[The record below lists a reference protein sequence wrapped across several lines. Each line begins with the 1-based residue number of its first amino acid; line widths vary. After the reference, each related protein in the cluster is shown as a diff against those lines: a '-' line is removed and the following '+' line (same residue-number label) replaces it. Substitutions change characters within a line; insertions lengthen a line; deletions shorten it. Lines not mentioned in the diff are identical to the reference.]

1 MLKIINIIIY
11 IIIIYIII
19 NQFLKLSYFS
29 SNYIYYTDY
38 GNKLNTICNK
48 ETVEYETKRFQI
60 NKNLKKL
67 NNINVNELYIIVL
80 CSIIFTGMI
89 SFIFSLL
96 IYKIFCNMD
105 KSFGDYKIMNKIYII
120 TIFAICIIAFVY
132 PFIYIYLKLV
142 NNYDISLFDIRGDIN
157 NMLPFIVTITLL
169 ILLKIFTIYYQYKL
183 PEFDKDKK
191 QDYIELIY
199 FIFYSFIYIST
210 IYYITNILYINTYE
224 KKNIKIDYHDYN
236 DKKNIMLQYIERITG
251 SKEHNKMLNKYEYN
265 KLNID
270 KENIYYD
277 KTLPKDLNNFNIIPI
292 EYIEKIKDDIKKNF
306 SDLQDND
313 EIDKIIIDIIKTYIK
328 LVYKDTLV
336 KDITRE
342 KEYEEKLYEK
352 FEELKKDIDT
362 EIDKYFVSITIQKVV
377 NLIDELAS
385 KIIVNNNNSEKMD
398 VDKYEKV
405 IVDIKNSIFRR
416 NISGLIFIIIIFIII
431 LIIIK
436 YLLDRYGFKDYG
448 SKIKNQVTVPLI
460 LLFIIIFIIN
470 STNEYN
476 YLLNEYIINKPN
488 IVYKNNLD
496 ILSKYLNNLLNNEYN
511 IYINSNNNICK
522 NIKTAVCSIIINNLY
537 NINFNTEIINKI
549 RDFPDSLKE
558 YQDTCNNDE
567 AIIDYDFESY
577 HDDIFYNNE
586 DCSNLNE
593 GNIENIKKLI
603 KNITV
608 IRLDS
613 YSLNELLKEI
623 KDKKFVNLTYEILN
637 LIESKYEFNDVKI
650 SLEKIKVK
658 LTNLLNNA
666 IHNVT
671 IFKKTYNNIDTGDKT
686 FIDYLTPQTFN
697 VMKDEN
703 RNIDLNKYKFMVENI
718 VDIYIDFYVFNLYNL
733 SNLIENDETINII
746 IGEDI
751 DIDYNFKKRIFN
763 YIDNFIISY
772 KTFMNDLEKIFRNKY
787 KIDNKSNKLSLYIIN
802 IFNNINKEKYIAD
815 IIKPV
820 FNNEDKLYN
829 LNESLDDIIK
839 NYNNLD
845 IICNNSDLDDCDT
858 GNNGNTD
865 EYIKNKLIINTNKNI
880 KNINHL
886 SEELIKIETDNDY
899 KVKIN
904 TIIDNSNDINYEYDS
919 LQHLIESL
927 KNVVLDVDDNTLLS
941 IYNNI
946 LRDIENMETESI
958 KTIKDYILNKLYKYK
973 DKIDNLKKINEN
985 INILINKLNNNDK
998 IIEKKDVKNIN
1009 KNIKDVN
1016 LSIFVLIFV
1025 YIVVI
1030 VLINYIK

>member
-19 NQFLKLSYFS
+19 NQFLKLSYFTT
-29 SNYIYYTDY
+29 NYIYYNDY

-60 NKNLKKL
+60 NKNLKNI
-67 NNINVNELYIIVL
+67 NNINVNESYIIVL
-80 CSIIFTGMI
+80 CSTIFAGMI

-105 KSFGDYKIMNKIYII
+105 KSFGEYGNIIKIYII

-169 ILLKIFTIYYQYKL
+169 ILFKIFTIYYEYKL
-183 PEFDKDKK
+183 PEFDIDKE
-191 QDYIELIY
+191 QNYIELIY

-224 KKNIKIDYHDYN
+224 QKNIKIDYHDYD
-236 DKKNIMLQYIERITG
+236 DKKNIMIQYIERITG

-292 EYIEKIKDDIKKNF
+292 EYIQKIKDDIKKIF
-306 SDLQDND
+306 SDLKDNN

-336 KDITRE
+336 KDITKE

-352 FEELKKDIDT
+352 IDQIDELN
-362 EIDKYFVSITIQKVV
+362 EIITSENRKYFVSITIHKVV

-385 KIIVNNNNSEKMD
+385 KIIINNNKSEKMD
-398 VDKYEKV
+398 IDKYEKV
-405 IVDIKNSIFRR
+405 IIDIKNSIFRR

-448 SKIKNQVTVPLI
+448 SKIKNEVTVPLI

-470 STNEYN
+470 STKEYN

-537 NINFNTEIINKI
+537 NINYNTEIINNI
-549 RDFPDSLKE
+549 REFPEGLKE
-558 YQDTCNNDE
+558 YQDSCNNDE
-567 AIIDYDFESY
+567 AIIDYEFESY
-577 HDDIFYNNE
+577 HDNIFYDND
-586 DCSNLNE
+586 DCSNLNTE
-593 GNIENIKKLI
+593 YIDKIKKLI

-608 IRLDS
+608 ISLDS

-623 KDKKFVNLTYEILN
+623 KDKKFVNLTYEMLT
-637 LIESKYEFNDVKI
+637 LIENKYEFNDVKI
-650 SLEKIKVK
+650 SLKKIKVK
-658 LTNLLNNA
+658 ITNLLNNA

-671 IFKKTYNNIDTGDKT
+671 IFKKSYNNIDITDDT
-686 FIDYLTPQTFN
+686 LIDYLTIDIFD
-697 VMKDEN
+697 VMKNEN
-703 RNIDLNKYKFMVENI
+703 NNIDLNKYKFLVENI

-733 SNLIENDETINII
+733 SNLIEDGENIDSI
-746 IGEDI
+746 LEK
-751 DIDYNFKKRIFN
+751 DIDYNLKKRIFN

-845 IICNNSDLDDCDT
+845 IICNNSDLDNCDT
-858 GNNGNTD
+858 ENNSNTD
-865 EYIKNKLIINTNKNI
+865 EYIKNKLIININKNI

-886 SEELIKIETDNDY
+886 EKELEKIDSDY
-899 KVKIN
+899 IIKIN
-904 TIIDNSNDINYEYDS
+904 TIINNSNDIKYQYTS
-919 LQHLIESL
+919 LQHLIETL
-927 KNVVLDVDDNTLLS
+927 KSVVLTDNDNTLLS
-941 IYNNI
+941 IYNKI
-946 LRDIENMETESI
+946 LSDIETENI
-958 KTIKDYILNKLYKYK
+958 KTIKEYILEKLYKNK
-973 DKIDNLKKINEN
+973 DKINNLKTINEN
-985 INILINKLNNNDK
+985 IYILINKLNNNDK

-1009 KNIKDVN
+1009 RNIKDVN

>member
-19 NQFLKLSYFS
+19 NQFLKLSYFTS
-29 SNYIYYTDY
+29 SYIYYNDY

-60 NKNLKKL
+60 NKNLKNI
-67 NNINVNELYIIVL
+67 NNINVNESYIIVL
-80 CSIIFTGMI
+80 CSTIFAGMI

-105 KSFGDYKIMNKIYII
+105 KSFGEYGNIIKIYII

-169 ILLKIFTIYYQYKL
+169 ILFKIFTIYYEYKL
-183 PEFDKDKK
+183 PEFDIDKE
-191 QDYIELIY
+191 QNYIELIY

-224 KKNIKIDYHDYN
+224 QKNIKIDYHDYD
-236 DKKNIMLQYIERITG
+236 DKKNIMIQYIERITG

-292 EYIEKIKDDIKKNF
+292 EYIQKIKDDIKKIF
-306 SDLQDND
+306 SDLKDNN

-336 KDITRE
+336 KDITKE

-352 FEELKKDIDT
+352 IDQIDELN
-362 EIDKYFVSITIQKVV
+362 EIITSENRKYFVSITIHKVV

-385 KIIVNNNNSEKMD
+385 KIIINNNKSEKMD
-398 VDKYEKV
+398 IDKYEKV
-405 IVDIKNSIFRR
+405 IIDIKNSIFRR

-448 SKIKNQVTVPLI
+448 SKIKNEVTVPLI

-470 STNEYN
+470 STKEYN

-537 NINFNTEIINKI
+537 NINYNTEIINNI
-549 RDFPDSLKE
+549 REFPEGLKE
-558 YQDTCNNDE
+558 YQDSCNNDE
-567 AIIDYDFESY
+567 AIIDYEFESY
-577 HDDIFYNNE
+577 HDNIFYDND
-586 DCSNLNE
+586 DCSNLNTE
-593 GNIENIKKLI
+593 YIDKIKKLI

-608 IRLDS
+608 ISLDS

-623 KDKKFVNLTYEILN
+623 KDKKFVNLTYEMLT
-637 LIESKYEFNDVKI
+637 LIENKYEFNDVKI
-650 SLEKIKVK
+650 SLKKIKVK
-658 LTNLLNNA
+658 ITNLLNNA

-671 IFKKTYNNIDTGDKT
+671 IFKKSYNNIDITDDT
-686 FIDYLTPQTFN
+686 LIDYLTIDIFD
-697 VMKDEN
+697 VMKNEN
-703 RNIDLNKYKFMVENI
+703 NNIDLNKYKFLVENI

-733 SNLIENDETINII
+733 SNLIEDGENIDSI
-746 IGEDI
+746 LEK
-751 DIDYNFKKRIFN
+751 DIDYNLKKRIFN

-845 IICNNSDLDDCDT
+845 IICNNSDLDNCDT
-858 GNNGNTD
+858 ENNSNTD
-865 EYIKNKLIINTNKNI
+865 EYIKNKLIININKNI

-886 SEELIKIETDNDY
+886 EKELEKIDSDY
-899 KVKIN
+899 IIKIN
-904 TIIDNSNDINYEYDS
+904 TIINNSNDIKYQYTS
-919 LQHLIESL
+919 LQHLIETL
-927 KNVVLDVDDNTLLS
+927 KSVVLTDNDNTLLS
-941 IYNNI
+941 IYNKI
-946 LRDIENMETESI
+946 LSDIETENI
-958 KTIKDYILNKLYKYK
+958 KTIKEYILEKLYKNK
-973 DKIDNLKKINEN
+973 DKINNLKTINEN
-985 INILINKLNNNDK
+985 IYILINKLNNNDK

-1009 KNIKDVN
+1009 RNIKDVN

>member
-19 NQFLKLSYFS
+19 NQFLKLSYFTS
-29 SNYIYYTDY
+29 SYIYYNDY

-60 NKNLKKL
+60 NKNLKNI
-67 NNINVNELYIIVL
+67 NNINVNESYIIVL
-80 CSIIFTGMI
+80 CSIIFAGMI

-105 KSFGDYKIMNKIYII
+105 KSFGEYGNIIKIYII
-120 TIFAICIIAFVY
+120 IIFAICIIAFVY

-169 ILLKIFTIYYQYKL
+169 ILFKIFTIYYEYKL
-183 PEFDKDKK
+183 PEFVIDKE
-191 QDYIELIY
+191 QSYIELIY

-224 KKNIKIDYHDYN
+224 QKNIKIDYHDYD
-236 DKKNIMLQYIERITG
+236 DKKNIMIQYIERITG

-292 EYIEKIKDDIKKNF
+292 EYIQKIKDDIKKNF
-306 SDLQDND
+306 SDLEDNN

-336 KDITRE
+336 KDITKE

-352 FEELKKDIDT
+352 INQIDDLN
-362 EIDKYFVSITIQKVV
+362 EIITGENRKYFVSMTIHKVV

-385 KIIVNNNNSEKMD
+385 KIIANNNKSEKMD
-398 VDKYEKV
+398 IDKYEKV
-405 IVDIKNSIFRR
+405 IVDIKNTIFRR

-448 SKIKNQVTVPLI
+448 SKIKNEVIVPLI

-470 STNEYN
+470 STKEYN

-537 NINFNTEIINKI
+537 NINFNTEIINNI
-549 RDFPDSLKE
+549 REFPDSLKDYE
-558 YQDTCNNDE
+558 DSCNNDQ

-577 HDDIFYNNE
+577 HDNIFYDND
-586 DCSNLNE
+586 DCSNLNTE
-593 GNIENIKKLI
+593 YIDKIKKLI

-608 IRLDS
+608 ISLDS
-613 YSLNELLKEI
+613 YSLDELLKEI
-623 KDKKFVNLTYEILN
+623 KDKKFVNLTYEMLT
-637 LIESKYEFNDVKI
+637 LIENKYEFNDVKI
-650 SLEKIKVK
+650 SLKKIKVK
-658 LTNLLNNA
+658 ITNLLNNA

-671 IFKKTYNNIDTGDKT
+671 IFKKSYNNIDTEEN
-686 FIDYLTPQTFN
+686 IDYLTSETFN
-697 VMKDEN
+697 IMKNEN
-703 RNIDLNKYKFMVENI
+703 SNIDLNKYKFLVENI

-733 SNLIENDETINII
+733 SNLIEDGENINSIL
-746 IGEDI
+746 EK
-751 DIDYNFKKRIFN
+751 DIDYNLKKRIFN

-845 IICNNSDLDDCDT
+845 VICNNSDLDNCDT
-858 GNNGNTD
+858 ENNSNTD
-865 EYIKNKLIINTNKNI
+865 EYIKNKIIININKNI

-886 SEELIKIETDNDY
+886 EKELEKIDSDY
-899 KVKIN
+899 IIKIN
-904 TIIDNSNDINYEYDS
+904 TIIDNSNDIKYQYTS
-919 LQHLIESL
+919 LQHLIETL
-927 KNVVLDVDDNTLLS
+927 KSVVLTDNDNTLLS
-941 IYNNI
+941 IYNKI
-946 LRDIENMETESI
+946 LSDIKTENI
-958 KTIKDYILNKLYKYK
+958 KTIKEYILEKLYKNK
-973 DKIDNLKKINEN
+973 DKINNLKTINEN
-985 INILINKLNNNDK
+985 IYILINKLNNNDK

-1009 KNIKDVN
+1009 RNIKDVN

>member
-11 IIIIYIII
+11 IIIIYVII
-19 NQFLKLSYFS
+19 NQFLKLSYFT
-29 SNYIYYTDY
+29 SNYIYYNDY
-38 GNKLNTICNK
+38 GNKLNIICNK

-60 NKNLKKL
+60 NKNLKNI
-67 NNINVNELYIIVL
+67 NNINVNESYIIVL

-105 KSFGDYKIMNKIYII
+105 KSFGEYGNIIKIYII
-120 TIFAICIIAFVY
+120 TIFAICITAFVY

-142 NNYDISLFDIRGDIN
+142 NNYDISLFDIRGNIS

-169 ILLKIFTIYYQYKL
+169 ILLKIFTIYYEYKL
-183 PEFDKDKK
+183 PEFNLDKE
-191 QDYIELIY
+191 QNYINLIY

-224 KKNIKIDYHDYN
+224 EKNIKIDFQDYN
-236 DKKNIMLQYIERITG
+236 DKKSIMLQYIERIIG
-251 SKEHNKMLNKYEYN
+251 SKEHDKMLNKYEYN

-292 EYIEKIKDDIKKNF
+292 EYIQKIKDDIKKKF
-306 SDLQDND
+306 SKLENNN
-313 EIDKIIIDIIKTYIK
+313 EIDKIIIDVIKTYIK

-336 KDITRE
+336 KDITRV

-352 FEELKKDIDT
+352 IDQTDEINEIITEENR
-362 EIDKYFVSITIQKVV
+362 KYFVSITIHKVV

-385 KIIVNNNNSEKMD
+385 KIIVNNNKSEKMYI
-398 VDKYEKV
+398 DKYEKV

-448 SKIKNQVTVPLI
+448 SKIKNEVTVPLI

-470 STNEYN
+470 STKEYN

-522 NIKTAVCSIIINNLY
+522 NIKTAVCSLFINNLY
-537 NINFNTEIINKI
+537 NINFNTEIINNI
-549 RDFPDSLKE
+549 REFPDSLKE
-558 YQDTCNNDE
+558 YENSCNNDE
-567 AIIDYDFESY
+567 VIIDYNFESY
-577 HDDIFYNNE
+577 HDNIFYSNE
-586 DCSNLNE
+586 NCSELDE
-593 GNIENIKKLI
+593 QNINNIKKLI
-603 KNITV
+603 KNITI

-623 KDKKFVNLTYEILN
+623 KEKNFVNLTYEMLN
-637 LIESKYEFNDVKI
+637 LIENKYEFNDVKI
-650 SLEKIKVK
+650 SLEKIKLK
-658 LTNLLNNA
+658 LKNLLNNA

-671 IFKKTYNNIDTGDKT
+671 IFKKSYNNIDIEEN
-686 FIDYLTPQTFN
+686 IDYLTNEIFD
-697 VMKDEN
+697 VMKNEDS
-703 RNIDLNKYKFMVENI
+703 NIDLNKYKFLVENI
-718 VDIYIDFYVFNLYNL
+718 VDIYIHFYIFNLYNL
-733 SNLIENDETINII
+733 SNLIEDGETIDNIL
-746 IGEDI
+746 ER
-751 DIDYNFKKRIFN
+751 DIDYNLKKRIFN

-829 LNESLDDIIK
+829 LNESLNDIIK

-845 IICNNSDLDDCDT
+845 IICNNSDLDNCDT
-858 GNNGNTD
+858 ENNSYTN
-865 EYIKNKLIINTNKNI
+865 EYIKNKLIININKNI
-880 KNINHL
+880 KNINNL
-886 SEELIKIETDNDY
+886 DKELEKIDSDY
-899 KVKIN
+899 IIKIN
-904 TIIDNSNDINYEYDS
+904 TIIDNSNDIKYQYTS
-919 LQHLIESL
+919 LQHLIETL
-927 KNVVLDVDDNTLLS
+927 KSVVLTDNDNTLLS
-941 IYNNI
+941 IYNKI
-946 LRDIENMETESI
+946 LRDMETENI
-958 KTIKDYILNKLYKYK
+958 KTIKDYILENLYKNK
-973 DKIDNLKKINEN
+973 KKIDKLKNINEN

-1009 KNIKDVN
+1009 RNIKDVN